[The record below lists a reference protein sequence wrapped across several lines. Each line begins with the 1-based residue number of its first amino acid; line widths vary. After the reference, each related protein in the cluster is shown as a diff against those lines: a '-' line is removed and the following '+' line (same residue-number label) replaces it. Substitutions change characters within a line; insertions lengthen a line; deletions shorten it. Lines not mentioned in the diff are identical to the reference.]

1 MSWDISEHVFRN
13 NIFVFGMNYGT
24 KCSIMLNLG
33 VLTYY
38 GMIHSVIVSFV
49 LRNRMFSIQVAEWV
63 VPYTSCGMGGSVY
76 KLRNGWFRN
85 TLGGVQ
91 TYCGTAHSVT
101 CIRIRIDVVE
111 WVVPNKNSSKIPHS
125 QIAFPRNL
133 NYTTNLTID
142 NTCLK
147 WL

>member
-1 MSWDISEHVFRN
+1 MGYFGTRVPEQYFCFRN
-13 NIFVFGMNYGT
+13 ELWNQVFHNVKFGGANILWNDPFRN
-24 KCSIMLNLG
+24 SIFC
-33 VLTYY
+33 VTEP
-38 GMIHSVIVSFV
+38 HV
-49 LRNRMFSIQVAEWV
+49 Q
-63 VPYTSCGMGGSVY
+63 YTSCGMGGSVY